1 MRALLQRV
9 LQANVSVD
17 GEIIG
22 QIGPGLLVLL
32 GTTWGDAE
40 ADLQYILEKTLNLR
54 IFSDEHGKMNLSLLD
69 TGGQLLV
76 VSQFTLLAQTRKGR
90 RPSFVKALAPEQAN
104 ALYEQFIARAAAA
117 GVAVASGRF
126 GAHMAVSLTN
136 DGPVTILLDSRDA
149 NS

>member
-9 LQANVSVD
+9 LQANVSVG